1 MTDPT
6 YYAREM
12 VDVQRRV
19 GERIRAESTK
29 AIELYGSAGPER
41 MSHIAG
47 QVHAYGVV
55 LDIIQQENESFLA
68 QLKSEENGR

>member
-6 YYAREM
+6 DYAREM

-19 GERIRAESTK
+19 GERIRQESTK
-29 AIELYGSAGPER
+29 AIESFSTTAPER
-41 MSHIAG
+41 MSYHAG

-68 QLKSEENGR
+68 LLKSEENGR

>member
-6 YYAREM
+6 DYAREM

-19 GERIRAESTK
+19 GERIRQESAQ
-29 AIELYGSAGPER
+29 AITLFGSTGPGLMSYHAGE
-41 MSHIAG
+41 
-47 QVHAYGVV
+47 VHAYGVV

-68 QLKSEENGR
+68 LLKSEENGR

>member
-6 YYAREM
+6 DYAREM

-19 GERIRAESTK
+19 GERIRQESTT
-29 AIELYGSAGPER
+29 AIDRFGTAGHQL
-41 MSHIAG
+41 MSFHAG
-47 QVHAYGVV
+47 EVHAYGVV

-68 QLKSEENGR
+68 LLKSEENGL